1 MMLLGEKIQILRKQK
16 GMSQEQLALQ
26 LDVSRQAVSKWE
38 LNSSIPDTDK
48 IIQLS
53 NLFNVTTDYLLKDA
67 IVEEKESPISP
78 VDKPKEYTKWF
89 GVACILFSTISFF
102 TVWILAK
109 IYPAPIVYFNS
120 ETQSWKVGLDNFIW
134 VHSLENF
141 MIILGISLV
150 VGIGLL
156 FHKQLKNLYK
166 LTKEKWKHTKR
177 I

>member
-1 MMLLGEKIQILRKQK
+1 MLLGEKIQALRKKK

-53 NLFNVTTDYLLKDA
+53 DLFNVTTDYLLKDA
-67 IVEEKESPISP
+67 IVEEKESPILP
-78 VDKPKEYTKWF
+78 VDRTKGYTKRF
-89 GVACILFSTISFF
+89 GIACILFSTISFF
-102 TVWILAK
+102 IVWLLEK
-109 IYPAPIVYFNS
+109 IYPAPIVYFNP

-134 VHSLENF
+134 VYSLENF

-166 LTKEKWKHTKR
+166 LTKEKWKRTKR